1 MRGEEPGTYVPRV
14 LVISKDAGL
23 QSLLVRVLAKDG
35 YPCLCSRSS
44 LEAQRHLERGGL
56 DIVFVDAEPEVL
68 AKLPFLGPVGRR
80 GPIVETIAF
89 LAGGGTKEV
98 AHALRL
104 GAFAALAK
112 PIVDVEQ
119 LRRVLRLAVEKIR
132 FARKHAVKLEA
143 MRLQGEALERLVR
156 STQELT
162 SELFALY
169 TGARTRGLSLD
180 LGTVQTVS
188 AAIAARLFGQRET
201 FLFRYHRRD
210 QCLRGRTSFGPPQRR
225 SAGVEIQLSQDEVR
239 RFLGVDQR
247 NLLADRIRHELRKDD
262 ALVAL
267 FGHSPESCGVIVV
280 VGSAE
285 QPLGPAEADLLH
297 RFGDFLSLSLAGA
310 QLYKEVLDLSA
321 IDGLTG
327 LYNHRFFQ
335 QRLGDEVARAAR
347 YARPVSLLFCD
358 IDDFKL
364 YNDRNGHAAGDDVLA
379 TLGQIFR
386 NDGGGG
392 ELLIAFRESDVR
404 ARYGGEEFAVIL
416 PETPFDRARSKAERL
431 REAVAQTRFPR
442 AEGQPHGRLTMSI
455 GISEYPRHAGDKNLL
470 VETADQAMYR
480 AKQLGKN
487 RVESAP

>member
-1 MRGEEPGTYVPRV
+1 MRVRELGVYVPRV
-14 LVISKDAGL
+14 VVISKDAAL
-23 QSLLVRVLAKDG
+23 RSLLVQVLAEDG
-35 YPCLCSRSS
+35 YPCLCSGSP
-44 LEAQRHLERGGL
+44 LEAQRHIERGGL
-56 DIVFVDAEPEVL
+56 DIVLVDAEPGAL
-68 AKLPFLGPVGRR
+68 AKLHFLGPVGRR

-89 LAGGGTKEV
+89 VAGRGTDEV

-104 GAFAALAK
+104 GAFAAFAK

-119 LRRVLRLAVEKIR
+119 LRRALRLAVEKIR
-132 FARKHAVKLEA
+132 VARKHAVKLEA
-143 MRLQGEALERLVR
+143 MRLEGEALERLIR

-169 TGARTRGLSLD
+169 TGAKTHGLPLD
-180 LGTVQTVS
+180 LGTVHAVS

-201 FLFRYHRRD
+201 FLFRYDPRD

-225 SAGVEIQLSQDEVR
+225 SAGVEIRLSKDEVR
-239 RFLGVDQR
+239 RFLNVDQP
-247 NLLADRIRHELRKDD
+247 NLLADRIRHELGRND

-267 FGHSPESCGVIVV
+267 FGHSPESCGLIVV

-285 QPLGPAEADLLH
+285 HPFDPAEADLLH

-335 QRLGDEVARAAR
+335 QRLRDEVARAAR

-392 ELLIAFRESDVR
+392 EPLIAFRESDVR

-416 PETPFDRARSKAERL
+416 PETTFAGARSKAERL
-431 REAVAQTRFPR
+431 REAVAQTPFPH

-455 GISEYPRHAGDKNLL
+455 GISEYPRHAEDKNLL
-470 VETADQAMYR
+470 VEVADQAMYR

-487 RVESAP
+487 RVVSAP